1 MNGLALEKVCCIT
14 LQSPAAKKIV
24 PGLIKKSAKQLLKD
38 ASQTIK
44 SLLTFQD
51 TKIIPYFSP
60 NIGPL

>member
-1 MNGLALEKVCCIT
+1 MNGFVLEKVCCIT

-24 PGLIKKSAKQLLKD
+24 PGLIKKSAKQLLK
-38 ASQTIK
+38 

-51 TKIIPYFSP
+51 TKILPYFSP